1 MSFPEAVRV
10 RLTVWAS
17 RHVNIDFWPKFC
29 SAAGVF
35 CIGEVFDDDVGCV
48 SKVTGYMRVV

>member
-1 MSFPEAVRV
+1 M
-10 RLTVWAS
+10 L
-17 RHVNIDFWPKFC
+17 RHVNTDFWPKFC

-48 SKVTGYMRVV
+48 LNFTACMRAA